1 MSQPANRP
9 TAEIAKQSGIL
20 NGALVGLMWL
30 LEIID
35 VALRGSLDWLGVHAW
50 NFAMLWTLFTAPFA
64 HQDFAHLAANSIP
77 LLVLGFFIALGG
89 LRPWAYVPLAAAIGS
104 GAAAVLT
111 DQAGLQ
117 LMLADGPAA
126 VDPDFL

>member
-89 LRPWAYVPLAAAIGS
+89 LRPWAYVTLAAAIGS
-104 GAAAVLT
+104 RGCWLRQAWRPAVWWWRRRRRCCFR
-111 DQAGLQ
+111 AG
-117 LMLADGPAA
+117 
-126 VDPDFL
+126 